1 MNYSENFAIASFRSR
16 SAVQK
21 FAAALRRRN
30 VACRLISTPREVAIG
45 CGLSVRFEPNAVAAA
60 MQEYRAGGHGALI
73 GFTALRAWA
82 AKRRLR
88 RLRFDGCG
96 EFSRAAGFDLMRRLR
111 AAQRGCRYPFG
122 VSLG

>member
-73 GFTALRAWA
+73 GFYRVTRVGSKTTVAPIA
-82 AKRRLR
+82 
-88 RLRFDGCG
+88 F
-96 EFSRAAGFDLMRRLR
+96 
-111 AAQRGCRYPFG
+111 
-122 VSLG
+122 